1 MVAGVSANLPPI
13 QPSILAGGGTPLPT
27 QTTTTQTL
35 ISPVP
40 AQLTV
45 TRLVGGET
53 LISAQKIGGGSCLC
67 ADDVQPVP
75 GDPQAT
81 VKKLQ
86 KVLSEAS
93 APGSTSSDN
102 EKLLAQARA
111 ALSEAQAQLAQ
122 KDQGG
127 SSLGNGPSANPG
139 TSAYNAT
146 ATANA
151 GVHAPQGVNASSV
164 SVFA

>member
-13 QPSILAGGGTPLPT
+13 PPPVPAGGGAPVPP
-27 QTTTTQTL
+27 QTTTTRTL

-40 AQLTV
+40 AKLTV

-67 ADDVQPVP
+67 ADDVAPVP
-75 GDPQAT
+75 GDPEAT

-93 APGSTSSDN
+93 EPGGTSSDN
-102 EKLLAQARA
+102 QKLLAQARS
-111 ALSEAQAQLAQ
+111 ALAEAQAKIAE
-122 KDQGG
+122 KDQG
-127 SSLGNGPSANPG
+127 NGP
-139 TSAYNAT
+139 
-146 ATANA
+146 TANGDA
-151 GVHAPQGVNASSV
+151 NHPGAGAYHAALNANSGVHAPQGVNASSV